1 MVIISMS
8 VDPSMLENIDAMQA
22 ILGFAGRSETI
33 RAGVRLLE
41 EDARAKERLSG
52 RINAVLLVVHQHAAE
67 DSVGKIRY
75 EFEDIVKTQLHAH
88 LKGDKCMEL
97 FILDGSA
104 NKIRELSRRFIVHK
118 KIGNAKL
125 IVP

>member
-8 VDPSMLENIDAMQA
+8 VDSEMLDNIDAMQA
-22 ILGFAGRSETI
+22 LYGFAGRSETI

-41 EDARAKERLSG
+41 EDARAKGKLSG
-52 RINAVLLVVHQHAAE
+52 KLNAVLLVVHQHAAE
-67 DSVGKIRY
+67 DAVGKIRY
-75 EFEDIVKTQLHAH
+75 EFEDVVKTQLHAH
-88 LKGDKCMEL
+88 LKGDVCMEL
-97 FILDGSA
+97 IVLEGSA
-104 NKIRELSRRFIVHK
+104 DKIRELSRRFITHR